1 VTETYRI
8 RKPATLAE
16 IPHDNHAVIEASA
29 GTGKTYTIEHMVI
42 DLLLGDDELRI
53 SQILIVTFTERA
65 TFELTARIRKL
76 LQGIVDADPQLLA
89 KPYDEAWEI
98 GKKERRRL
106 QKALS
111 SFDMAP
117 IHTIHGFCHR
127 VLTENAFQ
135 NHRLFDQDHTDFDV
149 LFERVFKEALRREF
163 AYKPELRAYLEAWL
177 EAKNPAVDKL
187 QRMLSRCVRSRAEIR
202 PKFDEAALASALAAF
217 DEHEPAEI
225 VKALKAELKDEGV
238 HHSTI
243 RAVGT
248 RVSDILAGLHSWR
261 DTGDVVNFLALAGD
275 KKVYEYLD
283 EKLEAYAFAGP
294 TGQLVRQAFDAV
306 VPLEAAVAEKF
317 LPTLERMLREYKE
330 EEGHFSYDDM
340 LSFVWESLDS
350 TRGTSLVEVLRQRY
364 RYALIDEFQDTDDLQ
379 WKIFRRIFHESDRQ
393 NIFYLIGDPKQ
404 AIYSFRGA
412 DVYTYL
418 DAKQTVLDAGGA
430 LVRLGTNYR
439 SSRHVVSAY
448 NHIFD
453 QSVEPSFFTGE
464 IGYEIPVDCNQEDWQ
479 VRRAQP
485 DQQSD
490 QQADQL
496 VSPIKLVQ
504 LIDEDLNSMRVR
516 QGFAAY
522 FASEIRQILDDGRL
536 IVTEDATSE
545 PREVS
550 ARDIFILTRSRSEGR
565 FIAEHLRQE
574 GVPYAFF
581 KQDGLFQTPEAH
593 HIYDLLQAVAQP
605 HDRSKRLKAWLT
617 PFFGLDLEEL
627 ADTDDLSD
635 TEPLLG
641 DLFDWKRAAD
651 KRWFESLFNDILAS
665 SGLLRREIFTKTS
678 ERELTNYLH
687 IFEILL
693 EEANRSGSDLGEL
706 ILRLK
711 AFIEERQ
718 SPGGENGNV
727 QRLETDRDAVQIM
740 TMHKS
745 KGLEADVVFIYG
757 GFGRAPAGS
766 LHAFHDDGLP
776 VLHIGDP
783 PKDAKEKW
791 EREQR
796 EEEQRLMYVALTRAK
811 SRIYLPYVGF
821 EAAPDTRDYDING
834 PYAALL
840 GRLDTIVSELPEP
853 VDLPRFELDR
863 VEYAQTVRVEDV
875 AAQMAALS
883 AWQLPE
889 QVPIPFGEGIFHALR
904 SRRHTVSSYSKIKN
918 SGSLNTNKS
927 GADQYGADQYGAD
940 QYGADQYKADGG
952 QPVSELLPDS
962 ALPGGKRSGVFLHEL
977 VETLDI
983 ERARAHDSLETWL
996 EDAQLERSF
1005 RASMRQYGVG
1015 EEYLD
1020 FCKEIVWRSVK
1031 TPLRADGLDL
1041 PCVAHCERTLNELEF
1056 LYPIP
1061 ESSHPAIDQF
1071 NQFNQSSKLDQFE
1084 IDRGYIKGYI
1094 DLLFETGQKY
1104 YFADWKSD
1112 ILADY
1117 GAASLDAHVAER
1129 YSIQAT
1135 LYSLAVVKFLGL
1147 HDEQAYEDRFGGY
1160 LYLFM
1165 RGMDADDGLGVYF
1178 RRPSWEDIRGYEAEL
1193 RDHVRF

>member
-1 VTETYRI
+1 VNDIGETYRI
-8 RKPATLAE
+8 RKPTTLAE

-42 DLLLGDDELRI
+42 DLLLADDELRI

-76 LQGIVDADPQLLA
+76 LQGIVDADPALIAQ
-89 KPYDEAWEI
+89 PCEPAWEI
-98 GKKERRRL
+98 DKPERRKL

-149 LFERVFKEALRREF
+149 IFERVFKEALRREF
-163 AYKPELRAYLEAWL
+163 AYKAEFRPYLEAWL
-177 EAKNPAVDKL
+177 EAKNPAIDKL
-187 QRMLSRCVRSRAEIR
+187 AGLLSSCVRSRAEIR
-202 PKFDEAALASALAAF
+202 PKFDEAALDGALEAF
-217 DEHEPAEI
+217 GDREPQAI
-225 VKALKAELKDEGV
+225 VEDLKTELKDEGV
-238 HHSTI
+238 HHATI
-243 RAVGT
+243 KAVGT
-248 RVSDILAGLHSWR
+248 RVDGILDGLESWR
-261 DTGDVVNFLALAGD
+261 RDGGVVNFLARAGA

-283 EKLEAYAFAGP
+283 EKLESYGFSGP
-294 TGQLVRQAFDAV
+294 TGEVVRRAFEAV
-306 VPLEAAVAEKF
+306 VPLEAAVAETF
-317 LPTLERMLREYKE
+317 LPTLERMLDEYKQ

-340 LSFVWESLDS
+340 LSFVWDSLNS
-350 TRGTSLVEVLRQRY
+350 PRGGDLVEVLRQRY

-379 WKIFRRIFHESDRQ
+379 WNIFRRIFHDSDRQ

-418 DAKQTVLDAGGA
+418 DAKQTVLDAGGS

-439 SSRHVVSAY
+439 SSRQVVSAY

-453 QSVEPSFFTGE
+453 QTCEPSFFSGK
-464 IGYEIPVDCNQEDWQ
+464 IGYDEPVECAQEDWT
-479 VRRAQP
+479 VTCPHP
-485 DQQSD
+485 DKPMSNKNSD
-490 QQADQL
+490 EL
-496 VSPIKLVQ
+496 VSPVKLVQ
-504 LIDEDLNSMRVR
+504 LVDENLNSTRMR

-522 FASEIRQILDDGRL
+522 FASEIRQILDGDGRL
-536 IVTEDATSE
+536 IIREDANSE
-545 PREVS
+545 PRPVR

-565 FIAEHLRQE
+565 HIAEHLRQE

-581 KQDGLFQTPEAH
+581 KQDGLFQTPEALH
-593 HIYDLLQAVAQP
+593 VYDLLQAVAHP

-617 PFFGLDLEEL
+617 PFFDLTLDEL
-627 ADTDDLSD
+627 ADTEDLSD

-651 KRWFESLFNDILAS
+651 KHWFESLFNDIVTK

-687 IFEILL
+687 IFELLL
-693 EEANRSGSDLGEL
+693 EEANRSGYDIYEL
-706 ILRLK
+706 VLRLK
-711 AFIEERQ
+711 AFIEERRT
-718 SPGGENGNV
+718 PEGEDGNV

-745 KGLEADVVFIYG
+745 KGLEAEVVFVYG
-757 GFGRAPAGS
+757 GFGRWPSGS
-766 LHAFHDDGLP
+766 LHSFHDDAGEP
-776 VLHIGDP
+776 VLHIGQP
-783 PKDAKEKW
+783 PGEAKERW
-791 EREQR
+791 AREQR

-821 EAAPDTRDYDING
+821 EGDPETRDYDISG
-834 PYAALL
+834 TYAALL
-840 GRLDTIVSELPEP
+840 PRLDAIVADLKSKQQLPEP
-853 VDLPRFELDR
+853 TDYPRFELDQ
-863 VEYAQTVRVEDV
+863 VEYAQTVRVDDV
-875 AAQMAALS
+875 AAQRAALAS
-883 AWQLPE
+883 WKLPE
-889 QVPIPFGEGIFHALR
+889 QVPIPFGEDIFHPLR
-904 SRRHTVSSYSKIKN
+904 ARRHTVSSYSKIKGEFGA
-918 SGSLNTNKS
+918 GSSESDPFNT
-927 GADQYGADQYGAD
+927 DQF
-940 QYGADQYKADGG
+940 KADGG
-952 QPVSELLPDS
+952 QAISELLPDN

-977 VETLDI
+977 VETLDL
-983 ERARAHDSLETWL
+983 ERARQHERLETWH
-996 EDAQLERSF
+996 EDAQLERDF
-1005 RASMRQYGVG
+1005 RACMRQNGVG

-1020 FCKEIVWRSVK
+1020 FCKELVWRAVK
-1031 TPLRADGLDL
+1031 TPLKADGLDL
-1041 PCVAHCERTLNELEF
+1041 PSVAHCERTLRELEF

-1061 ESSHPAIDQF
+1061 EESHPSVDELGDQDS
-1071 NQFNQSSKLDQFE
+1071 QEFE
-1084 IDRGYIKGYI
+1084 IKRGYIKGFV
-1094 DLLFETGQKY
+1094 DLLFEADQTY

-1117 GAASLDAHVAER
+1117 GPASLDAHVAER

-1135 LYSLAVVKFLGL
+1135 LYSLAVVKFLEI
-1147 HDEQAYEDRFGGY
+1147 HDEQTYDERFGGY

-1165 RGMDADDGLGVYF
+1165 RGMAAEDGHGVYF
-1178 RRPSWEDIRGYEAEL
+1178 RRPSWEDILGYEVEL
-1193 RDHVRF
+1193 RDNVHY

>member
-1 VTETYRI
+1 VSESYRI
-8 RKPATLAE
+8 RKPSTLAE
-16 IPHDNHAVIEASA
+16 IPHDDHAVIEASA

-42 DLLLGDDELRI
+42 DLLLASDLQNDELRI

-76 LQGIVDADPQLLA
+76 LQGIVDADPKLIA
-89 KPYDEAWEI
+89 KPYEDAWEI
-98 GKKERRRL
+98 GKDERRRL

-149 LFERVFKEALRREF
+149 IFERVFKEALRREF
-163 AYKPELRAYLEAWL
+163 AYKPEFRAYLEAWL
-177 EAKNPAVDKL
+177 EVKNPAVEKL
-187 QRMLSRCVRSRAEIR
+187 QRMLSRCVRSRADIR
-202 PKFDEAALASALAAF
+202 PKFDEAALIGALEAF
-217 DEHEPAEI
+217 GERAPSDI
-225 VKALKAELKDEGV
+225 VKTLKAELKDEGV

-248 RVSDILAGLHSWR
+248 RVGDILDGLETWR
-261 DTGDVVNFLALAGD
+261 KTGGVVNFLALAGD

-283 EKLEAYAFAGP
+283 EKLEEYAFAGP
-294 TGQLVRQAFDAV
+294 VGQLVRRAFDAV

-317 LPTLERMLREYKE
+317 LPTLEHMLHEYKK

-340 LSFVWESLDS
+340 LSFVWDSLDS
-350 TRGTSLVEVLRQRY
+350 ERGDSLVEVLRQRY
-364 RYALIDEFQDTDDLQ
+364 KYALIDEFQDTDDLQ
-379 WKIFRRIFHESDRQ
+379 WKIFRRIFHESERE

-418 DAKQTVLDAGGA
+418 DAKKTVLDAGGT

-453 QSVEPSFFTGE
+453 QRCEPSFFTGE
-464 IGYEIPVDCNQEDWQ
+464 IGYEEPVECDQEDWQ
-479 VRRAQP
+479 VLDPQGG
-485 DQQSD
+485 
-490 QQADQL
+490 L

-504 LIDEDLNSMRVR
+504 LIDENLNSTRVR

-522 FASEIRQILDDGRL
+522 FASEIREILDDDGRL
-536 IVTEDATSE
+536 FVREDAKSE
-545 PREVS
+545 PRPIS

-565 FIAEHLRQE
+565 HIAEHLRQE

-581 KQDGLFQTPEAH
+581 KQDGLFQTPEALH
-593 HIYDLLQAVAQP
+593 VYDLLQGVANP

-641 DLFDWKRAAD
+641 DLIDWKRAAD

-665 SGLLRREIFTKTS
+665 TGLLRREIFTKTS

-693 EEANRSGSDLGEL
+693 EEANRSGYDLGEL

-711 AFIEERQ
+711 AFIEERH
-718 SPGGENGNV
+718 SPEGEDGNV

-745 KGLEADVVFIYG
+745 KGLEAEVVFIYG
-757 GFGRAPAGS
+757 GFGRAPSGS
-766 LHAFHDDGLP
+766 LHAFHDDDGEP
-776 VLHIGDP
+776 VLHIGQP
-783 PKDAKEKW
+783 PKDAKQKW

-821 EAAPDTRDYDING
+821 ENDPEARDYDLNG
-834 PYAALL
+834 TYAALL
-840 GRLDTIVSELPEP
+840 PRLDTIVSDLVGDGLAADRLADPDE
-853 VDLPRFELDR
+853 LPRFELDQ
-863 VEYAQTVRVEDV
+863 VAYAQTVRVDDV
-875 AAQMAALS
+875 AAQMAAL
-883 AWQLPE
+883 AEWQLPE
-889 QVPIPFGEGIFHALR
+889 RVPIPFGDGVFHPLR
-904 SRRHTVSSYSKIKN
+904 SRRHIVSSYSKIKSGHSQN
-918 SGSLNTNKS
+918 SSLGGNPLD
-927 GADQYGADQYGAD
+927 ADQF
-940 QYGADQYKADGG
+940 KADGG
-952 QPVSELLPDS
+952 QPISELLPDS
-962 ALPGGKRSGVFLHEL
+962 ALPGGKRAGVFLHEL
-977 VETLDI
+977 VETLDV
-983 ERARAHDSLETWL
+983 ERAREHKSLESWNK
-996 EDAQLERSF
+996 DAELERSF
-1005 RASMRQYGVG
+1005 QACMRQYGVG
-1015 EEYLD
+1015 REYLD

-1041 PCVAHCERTLNELEF
+1041 PCIAECERTLRELEF

-1061 ESSHPAIDQF
+1061 EKSHPAIDE
-1071 NQFNQSSKLDQFE
+1071 LVDGEPHEFE
-1084 IDRGYIKGYI
+1084 IRRGYIKGYV

-1117 GAASLDAHVAER
+1117 GADALDAHVAER

-1135 LYSLAVVKFLGL
+1135 LYSLAVVKFLQI
-1147 HDEQAYEDRFGGY
+1147 HDEQDYEARFGGY

-1165 RGMDADDGLGVYF
+1165 RGMNADQGHGMYF
-1178 RRPSWEDIRGYEAEL
+1178 RRPSWEDIRSYEAEL
-1193 RDHVRF
+1193 RDNVRF